1 MSTKLKSKRIIYYDF
16 IRAFA
21 IFGVVACHCFSY
33 LVINTDIFNTRLWF
47 YSMFLNCLRDISVP
61 LFVCVSGALLIT
73 KKDTIITFLKKRV
86 NKVIVPFIFWVIA
99 FIIIEIIMKQPKYP
113 MNIVVNTLSI
123 PPVGSG
129 IIFWFVQMILVVYLV
144 IIILNKLISKNENF
158 LKLALLLS
166 IIYIVLLNL
175 GIIPEYQKPYNYL
188 FYSVFAVFG
197 YYASRYDF
205 ANNKLSKSLGLTKD
219 KLAVLFF
226 VLSVGLYILEIY
238 INISMSIGSNK
249 FNHVSQFSILN
260 IVTLLSFFLFFRYF
274 TESEGKIS
282 RLCNY
287 IKNSNVGKAIFSI
300 SFCSY
305 GIYLSHKLIVD
316 YFLLSPFVD
325 YPSPS
330 VFATLMLIVA
340 LIGSWLVILVMSK
353 VPGLKKV
360 SGV

>member
-1 MSTKLKSKRIIYYDF
+1 MSTKVKSKRIIYYDF
-16 IRAFA
+16 IRVFA
-21 IFGVVACHCFSY
+21 IFGVLACHVFSY
-33 LVINTDIFNTRLWF
+33 MVVNTDIFNTRLWF
-47 YSMFLNCLRDISVP
+47 YALFLNCLRDISVP

-73 KKDTIITFLKKRV
+73 KKDTITTFIKKRI
-86 NKVIVPFIFWVIA
+86 NKVIVPYIFWVIA
-99 FIIIEIIMKQPKYP
+99 FIILEIMIKQPKVP

-129 IIFWFVQMILVVYLV
+129 VIFWFVQMIIVVYFV
-144 IIILNKLISKNENF
+144 IIILNKLISKNANF
-158 LKLALLLS
+158 LKVALLLS

-175 GIIPEYQKPYNYL
+175 GIIPEYEKPYNYL

-205 ANNKLSKSLGLTKD
+205 AENKLSKSLGLTKD
-219 KLAVLFF
+219 KLTVLFF
-226 VLSVGLYILEIY
+226 ILSVGLYILEIFTDA
-238 INISMSIGSNK
+238 SLSIAANK
-249 FNHVSQFSILN
+249 FSVISKFSILN
-260 IVTLLSFFLFFRYF
+260 IFTLLSMFLFFRYF

-287 IKNSNVGKAIFSI
+287 IKNSIVGKAIFSI

-305 GIYLSHKLIVD
+305 GIYLSHKVILD
-316 YFLLSPFVD
+316 YFMLSPFVNH
-325 YPSPS
+325 PSPS
-330 VFATLMLIVA
+330 VFATLLLIVV
-340 LIGSWLVILVMSK
+340 LIVSWLIILVMSK

>member
-158 LKLALLLS
+158 LKLALLLMILPTIS
-166 IIYIVLLNL
+166 YQNHWVLQR
-175 GIIPEYQKPYNYL
+175 I
-188 FYSVFAVFG
+188 
-197 YYASRYDF
+197 
-205 ANNKLSKSLGLTKD
+205 
-219 KLAVLFF
+219 
-226 VLSVGLYILEIY
+226 
-238 INISMSIGSNK
+238 
-249 FNHVSQFSILN
+249 
-260 IVTLLSFFLFFRYF
+260 
-274 TESEGKIS
+274 
-282 RLCNY
+282 
-287 IKNSNVGKAIFSI
+287 
-300 SFCSY
+300 
-305 GIYLSHKLIVD
+305 
-316 YFLLSPFVD
+316 
-325 YPSPS
+325 
-330 VFATLMLIVA
+330 
-340 LIGSWLVILVMSK
+340 SWLYCSLFSQ
-353 VPGLKKV
+353 
-360 SGV
+360 

>member
-86 NKVIVPFIFWVIA
+86 NKVIIPFIFWVIA
-99 FIIIEIIMKQPKYP
+99 FIIIEIMIKQPKFP

-129 IIFWFVQMILVVYLV
+129 IIFWFVQMILVVYLI
-144 IIILNKLISKNENF
+144 IIILNKLISKNANF

-166 IIYIVLLNL
+166 IIYIVILNL
-175 GIIPEYQKPYNYL
+175 GIIPEYQKPYNYI
-188 FYSVFAVFG
+188 FFSVFAVFG

-205 ANNKLSKSLGLTKD
+205 ANNNISKSLGLTKD

-238 INISMSIGSNK
+238 TNVSMSIGLNK
-249 FNHVSQFSILN
+249 FDYVSQFSILN
-260 IVTLLSFFLFFRYF
+260 IITLLSVFLFFRYF
-274 TESEGKIS
+274 TESKGKIS

-287 IKNSNVGKAIFSI
+287 IKNSSVGKAIFSI

-316 YFLLSPFVD
+316 YFMLSPFVNH
-325 YPSPS
+325 PSAS
-330 VFATLMLIVA
+330 VFATLMLIVT
-340 LIGSWLVILVMSK
+340 LIVSWLVILVMSK

>member
-1 MSTKLKSKRIIYYDF
+1 
-16 IRAFA
+16 
-21 IFGVVACHCFSY
+21 
-33 LVINTDIFNTRLWF
+33 
-47 YSMFLNCLRDISVP
+47 
-61 LFVCVSGALLIT
+61 
-73 KKDTIITFLKKRV
+73 
-86 NKVIVPFIFWVIA
+86 
-99 FIIIEIIMKQPKYP
+99 
-113 MNIVVNTLSI
+113 
-123 PPVGSG
+123 
-129 IIFWFVQMILVVYLV
+129 
-144 IIILNKLISKNENF
+144 
-158 LKLALLLS
+158 
-166 IIYIVLLNL
+166 
-175 GIIPEYQKPYNYL
+175 
-188 FYSVFAVFG
+188 
-197 YYASRYDF
+197 
-205 ANNKLSKSLGLTKD
+205 
-219 KLAVLFF
+219 
-226 VLSVGLYILEIY
+226 
-238 INISMSIGSNK
+238 MSIGSNK
-249 FNHVSQFSILN
+249 FDHVSQFSILN